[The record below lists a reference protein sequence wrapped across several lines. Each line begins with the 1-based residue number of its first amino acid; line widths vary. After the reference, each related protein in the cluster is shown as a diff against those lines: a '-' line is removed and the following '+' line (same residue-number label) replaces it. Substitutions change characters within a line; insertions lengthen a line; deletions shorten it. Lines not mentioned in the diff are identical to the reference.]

1 MYSKSAVTRIQELRY
16 FFKSGE
22 KREIFKFF
30 MDVYR
35 CNNKGKISR
44 DSDNTTSFKI
54 QSYHKINWHN

>member
-16 FFKSGE
+16 FLSLE
-22 KREIFKFF
+22 KKEKYSNFLWMFTGVTTK
-30 MDVYR
+30 V
-35 CNNKGKISR
+35 NLSR

>member
-30 MDVYR
+30 IMDVYR
-35 CNNKGKISR
+35 CNNKGKLI
-44 DSDNTTSFKI
+44 KGL
-54 QSYHKINWHN
+54 